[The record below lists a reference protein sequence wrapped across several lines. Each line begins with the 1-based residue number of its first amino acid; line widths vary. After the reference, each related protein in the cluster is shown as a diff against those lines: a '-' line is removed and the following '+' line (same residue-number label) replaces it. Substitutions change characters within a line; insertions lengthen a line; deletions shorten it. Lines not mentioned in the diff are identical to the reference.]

1 MFFFIFL
8 EKNTLDIDVS
18 IRYGLYEYEMK
29 LRNITT
35 SSLPVSVKN
44 GENSILDEEFH
55 IMWKNCEIKGTKK
68 ETKRKGEREGE
79 RKKAKL

>member
-29 LRNITT
+29 LKLR
-35 SSLPVSVKN
+35 SSRAESNWPLWATV
-44 GENSILDEEFH
+44 GQNSSAHVDRSAAAIWELLLF
-55 IMWKNCEIKGTKK
+55 K
-68 ETKRKGEREGE
+68 
-79 RKKAKL
+79 